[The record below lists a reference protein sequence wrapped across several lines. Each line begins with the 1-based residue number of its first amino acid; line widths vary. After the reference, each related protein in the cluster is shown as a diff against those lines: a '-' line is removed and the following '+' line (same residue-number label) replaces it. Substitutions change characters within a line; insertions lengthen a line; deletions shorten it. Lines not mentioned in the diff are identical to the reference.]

1 MAGQLLHSLMDLK
14 NFVLRTL
21 VLDRYPSHVDE
32 KELIYISRGGTGEFQ
47 LLNRCIFGVVKRMT
61 KKDQKIIKV
70 PLVLV
75 VLYDKYN

>member
-14 NFVLRTL
+14 SFAL

-75 VLYDKYN
+75 LLYDKYN